1 MAFDAVGG
9 LDEGIDVNKDTK
21 LSVRLAASEHR
32 CYCDHTPGFILIR
45 DPERSAYDQSSIT
58 DATGARARYRAFEYI
73 LLQHQEFLKNHG
85 AFRGKMFP
93 RVIKYHVCAA
103 SLADWFWFCAHYWPV
118 SDVVLYIV
126 PGTLW
131 LGLACQNSYRAN
143 PSNLRG
149 KASMLF
155 HVNSRPRLG
164 RSRRD

>member
-58 DATGARARYRAFEYI
+58 NATGARARYRAFEYI

-93 RVIKYHVCAA
+93 RVIKYHVCAGGWPIGFGFA
-103 SLADWFWFCAHYWPV
+103 LTIGRLAMWCFTSSLELF
-118 SDVVLYIV
+118 
-126 PGTLW
+126 
-131 LGLACQNSYRAN
+131 GLACQNSYRAN

>member
-45 DPERSAYDQSSIT
+45 DLERSAYDQSSIT
-58 DATGARARYRAFEYI
+58 NATGARARYRAFEYI

-85 AFRGKMFP
+85 AFRRKMFT
-93 RVIKYHVCAA
+93 RVIKYRARA
-103 SLADWFWFCAHYWPV
+103 GSLAGWFWFCAQHRPV
-118 SDVVLYIV
+118 SDVALYIV

-131 LGLACQNSYRAN
+131 LSL
-143 PSNLRG
+143 
-149 KASMLF
+149 
-155 HVNSRPRLG
+155 SRLI
-164 RSRRD
+164 SRKP